1 MWNRKAVNPYVGVQC
16 SLKKCQE
23 AEINDLGFWGGAVLG
38 SFCSSGDKNPRF
50 HQINL
55 L

>member
-23 AEINDLGFWGGAVLG
+23 AEINDLGFWGG
-38 SFCSSGDKNPRF
+38 RF
-50 HQINL
+50 WDHFVHLAIKTL
-55 L
+55 AFIK